1 MATIKKLKLP
11 PFWFSGSDLGWLTHN
26 VCTLNHIL
34 NVTDNLL
41 EYKLTRTKLDEETED
56 LVIYNFKITLDTLKN
71 HNRFCD
77 QSYWTF
83 NGKEY
88 IGEQEE
94 INSTTLLSIFDLSYP
109 TKRNIVVLP
118 TDTDYVKPIRMF
130 VPSVNSKFTDC
141 LFQVLQPED
150 VVPSDALE
158 PSSWNVTVN
167 TTVNSPNTFVN
178 EDVKI
183 SKVIATITSSTSVSS
198 PAAGD
203 LIAVSVACSDTSV
216 TKVYV
221 EPTVGTVDR
230 TEVVLTNGSGSF
242 NVLTNGLVSGDTVR
256 VKIGHKKYSNVNMF
270 TKTLA

>member
-11 PFWFSGSDLGWLTHN
+11 PFWFSGSEGWLQHN
-26 VCTLNHIL
+26 VCTLNHTL

-56 LVIYNFKITLDTLKN
+56 LIIYDFKVTLDTLKN
-71 HNRFCD
+71 NKRLSD
-77 QSYWTF
+77 QSYWAF
-83 NGKEY
+83 NCSKYVGQ
-88 IGEQEE
+88 QEE
-94 INSTTLLSIFDLSYP
+94 LSNEQLLSIFDLSYP
-109 TKRNIVVLP
+109 AKRKIVVLP
-118 TDTDYVKPIRMF
+118 ADTDYLSSIRMF

-150 VVPSDALE
+150 IVTPGALE

-183 SKVIATITSSTSVSS
+183 SNVIATITSSTSVSS
-198 PAAGD
+198 PVAGD
-203 LIAVSVACSDTSV
+203 VIPVTVTCSDTSV

-221 EPTVGTVDR
+221 EQIVGTADR
-230 TEVVLTNGSGSF
+230 TEVDLTNGSGSF
-242 NVLTNGLVSGDTVR
+242 NILTNTLSSGDTVR
-256 VKIGHKKYSNVNMF
+256 MKIGHKKYSNINTF

>member
-11 PFWFSGSDLGWLTHN
+11 PFWFSGSEGWLQHN
-26 VCTLNHIL
+26 VCTLNHTL

-41 EYKLTRTKLDEETED
+41 EYKLTRTKLDEETD
-56 LVIYNFKITLDTLKN
+56 DVVIYNFKITLDTLKN

-88 IGEQEE
+88 VGEQEE

-109 TKRNIVVLP
+109 TKRKILVLP
-118 TDTDYVKPIRMF
+118 TDTDYLSSIRMF

-141 LFQVLQPED
+141 LFQVLQPQD
-150 VVPSDALE
+150 IVSSDAIE
-158 PSSWNVTVN
+158 PSKWNIIVN
-167 TTVNSPNTFVN
+167 TIVNSPNTFID

-183 SKVIATITSSTSVSS
+183 SNVIATVTSSTSVSS
-198 PAAGD
+198 PVAGD
-203 LIAVSVACSDTSV
+203 VIPVTVTCSNTTV
-216 TKVYV
+216 TKLYV
-221 EPTVGTVDR
+221 EPIVGVVDR
-230 TEVVLTNGSGSF
+230 TEVVLANGSGSF
-242 NVLTNGLVSGDTVR
+242 NVLTNSLASGDTVR
-256 VKIGHKKYSNVNMF
+256 MKIGHKKYSNINTF